1 MRTVA
6 NSRRP
11 PEGELNCFGV
21 KFSPEMQAYWK
32 EVAKF
37 RQEVKAGSRI
47 VKIFYST
54 ISLVVKL
61 GHILLWNKAN
71 VGTSQ
76 N

>member
-1 MRTVA
+1 
-6 NSRRP
+6 
-11 PEGELNCFGV
+11 
-21 KFSPEMQAYWK
+21 MQAYWK